1 MALGV
6 PRGAGRGRPD
16 PDDSLVRIHDLA
28 GRTRGTGFL
37 IDTHGTLLTSHEAV
51 DGLPRLVLHATG
63 EQTCL
68 ADAAAVTPLPGLGLA
83 LVATDGLVA
92 PPLPV
97 APYGPADLD
106 GRVRVRA
113 QEWTEARVVGTAP
126 GTYTATD
133 RFHLL
138 PEVYALA
145 TGDVQAL
152 RPHPLVSG
160 SPLIDATTGAVV
172 ALLATALHAERPA
185 AAYAIPPR
193 GTGPLAEALARNAAT
208 VPVYGPHL
216 NLAGALHLTG
226 TCVGAATG
234 AGPLGE
240 RLDPVRRPD
249 IEAHLRRFAEPADDQ
264 GPLTLALVGEPGC
277 GRSTELAA
285 LAARRARE
293 ARPAP
298 TVWLRGA
305 ELRPGDGGLRDAVER
320 ALRAA
325 GRIIDAAAGTAPRGG
340 AESVSP
346 DAVARLARGAGRPL
360 LVLLDA
366 PEEMPPAL
374 AHALPDWIAGTAH
387 WLRDADVR
395 LVVACRPE
403 FWEHAGRHFP
413 PGTLHDPGTP
423 ARALPPCVLLGD
435 LGPRQAA
442 SARARH
448 GVPDDAVAPAD
459 AGHPL
464 TLRLLGE
471 VRAATPGLTGVPDRA
486 DVFAAH
492 LDLVCLR
499 VAGRLAPDAPPS
511 ALRRLAIRVAGQAHE
526 AARRCLGPGQGEL
539 DREAFER
546 IFPWR
551 GGWASA
557 VLGEGLLVPAGAGYR
572 FAHEEF
578 GDWLQGAHLDLDTAL
593 HALVHRWTTAPRP
606 GRDTAVR
613 LPSRPAAIAPPD
625 GGPPPPPPAP
635 ALAPAEPP
643 HTLPVPRHR
652 IGPVAQSLLLTAR
665 RDGPASLAHRLHALV
680 SALDTDAP
688 EPARVVAHHAADP
701 RPDAPEERRSD
712 ATWWAAHLLGEALLR
727 VPDAEPYR
735 GVLRRLAERITVRA
749 VARGG
754 FAGSEGPRVPQ
765 GLAEFGPW
773 FWRRLPLTTATR
785 LDLLRLLLPAD
796 PPPAPRRPGPVPRED
811 RFIAAVD
818 EVVREDTAAALPVLC
833 RWFGDDRPLAAAPG
847 ARARPTVATA
857 AQALLHTHRHHALD
871 ALAEALADAGHARAD
886 ELLGALAEDEPSAV
900 CRAVERWARDAR
912 VERRV
917 AAAGHGLR
925 VAPHVRTEEDRARL
939 RGAALAL
946 LGEAGAVE
954 TGGAGAFTEAEAEP
968 GSGPGSVDDAGDASG
983 ARGAALALLVRD
995 PVTRNRYLPAAVAR
1009 FAAGDPCV
1017 PASALAAAL
1026 ATHPEP
1032 VLAAFGRRLRE
1043 PGPGAAEVLAALSRV
1058 TTPALARRAAAL
1070 VSGYARR
1077 CPAGASHVAAYLD
1090 ARLEQGP
1097 AARAVLFPLV
1107 AVLLRTPGQEVRRAL
1122 TPVLT
1127 SAGTPASRPLRRELL
1142 GVLRAQETPVGH

>member
-1 MALGV
+1 M
-6 PRGAGRGRPD
+6 
-16 PDDSLVRIHDLA
+16 RIHDLA

-51 DGLPRLVLHATG
+51 DGLPRLVLHAAG

-83 LVATDGLVA
+83 LVATDGLLA

-97 APYGPADLD
+97 APYGPADPD

-113 QEWTEARVVGTAP
+113 QEWTEARVAGTAP

-145 TGDVQAL
+145 TRDAGAL
-152 RPHPLVSG
+152 RPHSLASG

-208 VPVYGPHL
+208 VPAYGPHL
-216 NLAGALHLTG
+216 NLAGVLHLTG
-226 TCVGAATG
+226 TCVGSATG

-240 RLDPVRRPD
+240 RFEPVRRP
-249 IEAHLRRFAEPADDQ
+249 EAETQLRRFAEPAEDQ
-264 GPLTLALVGEPGC
+264 GPSVLALVGEPGC

-285 LAARRARE
+285 FAARRAHD

-325 GRIIDAAAGTAPRGG
+325 GRIIDAATGTALRGG

-403 FWEHAGRHFP
+403 FWEHAGRRFP

-423 ARALPPCVLLGD
+423 ARALPSCVLLGD

-459 AGHPL
+459 AAHPL

-471 VRAATPGLTGVPDRA
+471 VRAATPGLRGVPDRA

-499 VAGRLAPDAPPS
+499 VAERLASDATPS
-511 ALRRLAIRVAGQAHE
+511 TLRRLATRVAGQAHE

-578 GDWLQGAHLDLDTAL
+578 GDWLQGAHLDLDAAL

-606 GRDTAVR
+606 GREAAVR

-665 RDGPASLAHRLHALV
+665 REGPASLAHRLHALV
-680 SALDTDAP
+680 SALDADAP
-688 EPARVVAHHAADP
+688 EPTRVVAHAADP

-749 VARGG
+749 VPRGG
-754 FAGSEGPRVPQ
+754 FAGPEGPRVPP

-773 FWRRLPLTTATR
+773 FWRRLTLSTATR

-796 PPPAPRRPGPVPRED
+796 PPPPPRDAGPGPRQD

-818 EVVREDTAAALPVLC
+818 EALREDTAAALPVLC
-833 RWFGDDRPLAAAPG
+833 RWFRDDRPLAAAPG
-847 ARARPTVATA
+847 ARPRPTVATA
-857 AQALLHTHRHHALD
+857 AQALLHTHRHRALD
-871 ALAEALADAGHARAD
+871 ALTEALADAGHARAD

-900 CRAVERWARDAR
+900 CRAVERWAGDER

-925 VAPHVRTEEDRARL
+925 VAPHARTEEDRARL
-939 RGAALAL
+939 RRAALAL
-946 LGEAGAVE
+946 LEESHPVDARPAGPV
-954 TGGAGAFTEAEAEP
+954 GQ
-968 GSGPGSVDDAGDASG
+968 ASG
-983 ARGAALALLVRD
+983 TRGAALALLVRD
-995 PVTRNRYLPAAVAR
+995 PVTRNRHLPAAVER

-1026 ATHPEP
+1026 PTHPEP

-1043 PGPGAAEVLAALSRV
+1043 PGPGAAEVLAALARV

-1070 VSGYARR
+1070 VGGYARR
-1077 CPAGASHVAAYLD
+1077 CPEGAAHVAAYLD

-1107 AVLLRTPGQEVRRAL
+1107 AGLLRAPGQEVRRAL

-1142 GVLRAQETPVGH
+1142 GVLRAQETAVGR